1 MFKKLFKSLRK
12 INYKLFISLL
22 IMGLS
27 PTIYTTIR
35 IYWLGDLPDGYSYS
49 IAGQLSWVNLI
60 YEIISEAIILPL
72 FYFIGKVISDKKE
85 LVNRVKTGLIITLG
99 LYLLIS
105 GCVILFA
112 EPLLNVMAIS
122 PNIFY
127 QSIEYIRLEA
137 IANIFTVL
145 ANFVLIVLITCNK
158 DKYVYLITGLKLIL
172 SIVLDI
178 LLISSFKVSFN
189 LGVNGIA
196 ISNII
201 INLIIFIFI
210 LFILAKEGIYIF
222 NKEKLNFNWIK
233 ELIKVGGISGIESFV
248 RNIFYMIMIS
258 RMVNVVGEQG
268 TYWVANNFIW
278 GWLLLPII
286 QLGELIK
293 QEVSKSKES
302 IKDNTL
308 GYFTI
313 TIVICFLWI
322 ICIPLYKPFMKY
334 VLNYKDIDKL
344 FNLVLILLGS
354 YLFYAIQNVFDSTFY
369 GLGKTNYMLFE
380 SIVTNVI
387 YYGIC
392 FILYIANIFKPSL
405 INIAIMFGIGNI
417 FDSIVSGIAYWYLL
431 KKNRINTFN

>member
-35 IYWLGDLPDGYSYS
+35 IYWLGDLPNGYSYS

-137 IANIFTVL
+137 IANIFSVL

-178 LLISSFKVSFN
+178 FLISSFKVSFN

-201 INLIIFIFI
+201 IF
-210 LFILAKEGIYIF
+210 
-222 NKEKLNFNWIK
+222 
-233 ELIKVGGISGIESFV
+233 
-248 RNIFYMIMIS
+248 
-258 RMVNVVGEQG
+258 
-268 TYWVANNFIW
+268 
-278 GWLLLPII
+278 
-286 QLGELIK
+286 
-293 QEVSKSKES
+293 
-302 IKDNTL
+302 
-308 GYFTI
+308 
-313 TIVICFLWI
+313 
-322 ICIPLYKPFMKY
+322 
-334 VLNYKDIDKL
+334 
-344 FNLVLILLGS
+344 
-354 YLFYAIQNVFDSTFY
+354 
-369 GLGKTNYMLFE
+369 
-380 SIVTNVI
+380 
-387 YYGIC
+387 
-392 FILYIANIFKPSL
+392 
-405 INIAIMFGIGNI
+405 
-417 FDSIVSGIAYWYLL
+417 
-431 KKNRINTFN
+431 